1 MDDFIIRGAG
11 GGGGGKGGSSGGGS
25 TPETEQDSLNSK
37 TWARILD
44 LIGEGEIE
52 GFATPSRL
60 LLTRD
65 TAAYNTAL
73 LKDVYLDN
81 TPLLREQA
89 DINNTQKNDFNFK
102 EVEVVPRYGTQGQD
116 WIVGYRAVSNE
127 KAVGVLVEKGTPITR
142 TITNTN
148 VDAVNVTLNF
158 PALQEY
164 QEDGDI
170 KGLGVYIRIQIQYN
184 GGGFVTALEDNIRG
198 RTPDLYQREYRINF
212 LVNGPKPIDVRVIRV
227 TDDNP
232 QGAIQDVFT
241 WSSYTEITYAKLRYP
256 NSALVGIQVNAEQFN
271 SVPSRTYR
279 IRGLKVRIPSNATP
293 GYQTGR
299 LQYTN
304 DVWDGTF
311 QAAAWTS
318 DPAWC
323 LWDLLTSTR
332 YGFGNYI
339 LTDQEKLN
347 FTGDASK
354 LDKWAFYSASQY
366 CSELVPD
373 GFGGQEP
380 RFSCN
385 VNIQTQEEAYKLI
398 NELCSIMRAMPFWS
412 TGALTISQDRPQ
424 DNSYIFNNS
433 NVTEEGFTYSG
444 SSLKTR
450 HTVAVVA
457 YMDMDSRDVAYEVV
471 EDAAGIARYG
481 VITTEI
487 RAFACT
493 SRGQARRIGEW
504 LLYSEQNETEVVNF
518 TASIDAGVLV
528 RPGQVIRINDPM
540 RAGERRSG
548 RIVSA
553 TTTQV
558 VADSVTDMT
567 ASLTQSPTLSV
578 VLPDGSF
585 EVRNVVSFTGNTFT
599 VSPAF
604 TAAPNPNGI
613 WFYQDLT
620 LRPALWRVLTV
631 QEQDQCQ
638 YAITALAYNPT
649 KFDYIERDAPLEKR
663 DVTNLNVLPPA
674 PGGLTVQETLYET
687 NGQVQ
692 SKLIVTWQAADYA
705 LQYQFRYRYDN
716 NNWVSINTKSFDY
729 EIFNSNPGRYEF
741 EVYGINAALKPG
753 ATASLSFNA
762 LGKTAPPQTIPD
774 LFIAPIDERSAELY
788 WPQAVDLDVRVGGQI
803 RIRHT
808 PEIGI
813 NASWSSSNDIVPAV
827 AGSSTRKIVPLL
839 EGTYFIR
846 AVDSLGNESAGV
858 ASVVVDL
865 PAPQDTF
872 LIVEFREENLSPAF
886 SGTATQMA
894 YSVDEMGL
902 ILANTTQ
909 VDDLA
914 LDGNW
919 DAIGLIDYIGGTV
932 TSGSYQLRDTLD
944 LSGVYDLDLR
954 AILSTRAFQPG
965 NLFDDRT
972 ADIDLWSDIDGGDLS
987 GVNAGMFV
995 RTTADNPSGA
1005 PTWSSW
1011 QPFVNGT
1018 ARGRAFQFKMEAS
1031 SSLSSQNIAVEQL
1044 GVITEFQRRTESQ
1057 RNLTSGAAT
1066 YAVTFPAAFYQT
1078 PSIGITAQD
1087 MGQGDYFTISSATR
1101 NGFSVTFRNSG
1112 GSMVSRTFDY
1122 QAVGH
1127 GREII

>member
-1 MDDFIIRGAG
+1 MEDFIIRGAG
-11 GGGGGKGGSSGGGS
+11 GGGGGKAGSSGGGS
-25 TPETEQDSLNSK
+25 TPETAKDNLNSK
-37 TWARILD
+37 TWARVLD

-52 GFATPSRL
+52 GFATPSKL

-73 LKDVYLDN
+73 LKDIYLDN

-89 DINNTQKNDFNFK
+89 DINNTQRNDFNFK
-102 EVEVVPRYGTQGQD
+102 EVEVIPRYGTQSQD
-116 WIVGYRAVSNE
+116 WILGYRAVSNE
-127 KAVGVLVEKGTPITR
+127 KSVGVLVENGTPITR

-148 VDAVNVTLNF
+148 VDAVNITLNF

-170 KGLGVYIRIQIQYN
+170 VGKSVNIRILVQYN
-184 GGGFVTALEDNIRG
+184 GGGYVIALEDTIRG

-212 LVNGPKPIDVRVIRV
+212 LVNGPKPIDVRVARV
-227 TDDNP
+227 SADNP

-241 WSSYTEITYAKLRYP
+241 WSNYTEITYAKLRYP

-271 SVPSRTYR
+271 NVPSRMYR

-299 LQYTN
+299 LRYSE

-323 LWDLLTSTR
+323 LYDLLTSKR

-339 LTDQEKLN
+339 SELQ
-347 FTGDASK
+347 
-354 LDKWAFYSASQY
+354 LDKWSFYSASQY

-373 GFGGQEP
+373 GFGGEEP

-398 NELCSIMRAMPFWS
+398 NELCSVMRAMPFWS

-424 DNSYIFNNS
+424 DNAFIFNSS
-433 NVTEEGFTYSG
+433 NVTEDGFTYSG

-457 YMDMDSRDVAYEVV
+457 YMDMESRDTAYEAV
-471 EDAAGIARYG
+471 EDPDGIARYG

-518 TASIDAGVLV
+518 VASIDAGMIV

-548 RIVSA
+548 RILSA
-553 TTTQV
+553 TTTQI
-558 VADSVTDMT
+558 VADSVADMT
-567 ASLTQSPTLSV
+567 AALSQSPTLSV
-578 VLPDGSF
+578 VLPNGSF

-604 TAAPNPNGI
+604 SAAPNPNSV

-620 LRPALWRVLTV
+620 LRPALWRVLSV

-638 YAITALAYNPT
+638 YAVTALAYNPT
-649 KFDYIERDAPLEKR
+649 KFTYIERDAPLEKR
-663 DVTNLNVLPPA
+663 DASNLNVLPEA
-674 PGGLTVQETLYET
+674 PTGLTVQEALYES
-687 NGQVQ
+687 NGQVL
-692 SKLIVTWQAADYA
+692 SKLVVSWQAAAYA

-729 EIFNSNPGRYEF
+729 EIFNSNPGLYEF

-753 ATASLSFNA
+753 ASATLTFNA

-774 LFIAPIDERSAELY
+774 LFIAPIDERTAELY
-788 WPQAVDLDVRVGGQI
+788 WPQSVDLDVRVGGQI

-808 PEIGI
+808 PDIGV
-813 NASWSSSNDIVPAV
+813 NASWSGSNDIVPAV

-886 SGTATQMA
+886 SGTVIDMA
-894 YSVDEMGL
+894 YSTDEMGL

-995 RTTADNPSGA
+995 RTTADNPSGT